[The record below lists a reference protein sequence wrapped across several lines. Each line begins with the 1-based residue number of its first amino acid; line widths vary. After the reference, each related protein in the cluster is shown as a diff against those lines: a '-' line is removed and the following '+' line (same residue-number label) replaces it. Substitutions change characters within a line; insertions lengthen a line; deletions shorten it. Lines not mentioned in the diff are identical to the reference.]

1 MPRLVLRPLAL
12 TALLLCSCKDLNP
25 PPRPEADC
33 QVACERQAPRCSE
46 HECARGCG
54 FILDRLVEHE
64 SAPVL
69 ACVAARAAAW
79 PPPPPTTTPQS
90 HESACNDPVWADCA
104 AAVGVHADGGPPA
117 PQPAKD

>member
-12 TALLLCSCKDLNP
+12 IALALFGCKDLNP
-25 PPRPEADC
+25 PPGPEADC
-33 QVACERQAPRCSE
+33 QVACQRQAPRCSE

-54 FILDRLVEHE
+54 LILDRIVEHE

-69 ACVAARAAAW
+69 ACVAARTAAT
-79 PPPPPTTTPQS
+79 PT
-90 HESACNDPVWADCA
+90 SAPARPEGVCKDPVWADCA

-117 PQPAKD
+117 PQPPKD